1 MGKEIMLYIKQTV
14 DGNIRVDHSVGVVKR
29 ADISPLCTI
38 VNEVDKAIIYGELSS
53 YHRKVFNELYVVS
66 IKVDSELFNTVMDI
80 IGRGGQ

>member
-1 MGKEIMLYIKQTV
+1 MLYIKQTV

-38 VNEVDKAIIYGELSS
+38 VNDVDKAIIYGGLST
-53 YHRKVFNELYVVS
+53 YQRRVFNELYAVS
-66 IKVDSELFNTVMDI
+66 IKVDSVLFDTIMEI